1 MHPALL
7 RAWEH
12 TGQYVVGGYLD
23 GELVAASAA
32 FLGSFPAGSSGR
44 SLHSHITGVRTPWA
58 GRGVGAALKWHQRE
72 WALARDI
79 PMITWTYDPLIARN
93 AHFNLT
99 RLGGRLVEYLPDFYG
114 TMPDA
119 RNAGQPSDRVLVAW
133 ELDSPQVRRLASGG
147 PRPAPA
153 APRSPRLSPGVG
165 GEPVEHPP
173 DDPFS
178 GDSAAGTRIEIPPD
192 IEALRAFDPDLA
204 LQWRLALR
212 RVLPPLLGRPV
223 SFHRSAYLIGENP

>member
-23 GELVAASAA
+23 GEMVAASAA
-32 FLGSFPAGSSGR
+32 FLGLFPTGSPGR
-44 SLHSHITGVRTPWA
+44 SLHSHITGVRAGWA
-58 GRGVGAALKWHQRE
+58 GRGIGAALKWHQRE

-79 PMITWTYDPLIARN
+79 PVITWTFDPLIARN

-99 RLGGRLVEYLPDFYG
+99 RLGARLVEYLPDFYG

-133 ELDSPQVRRLASGG
+133 ALDSPQVRRLASG
-147 PRPAPA
+147 RSQPASV
-153 APRSPRLSPGVG
+153 APRSPRLSLGG
-165 GEPVEHPP
+165 RGEPVEHPLDFP
-173 DDPFS
+173 YEP
-178 GDSAAGTRIEIPPD
+178 GTRIEIPTD
-192 IEALRAFDPDLA
+192 IEALRAADPDLA

-212 RVLPPLLGRPV
+212 RVLPPLFDQPLFFRG
-223 SFHRSAYLIGENP
+223 SAYLIGDNL